1 MAKFMINIL
10 GTAQDGG
17 YPQIGCKEQCCASA
31 WNNESLARLPSCI
44 SLINSTKKKYW
55 LFDVTPEIKKQ
66 MQMLDSYDYSLSGV
80 FITHAHIGH
89 YMGLINFGLEV
100 MNLDKIPVY
109 VMPRMKSFLEN
120 NSIMDQLISNDNINL
135 IQLSDKGYQ
144 SLDGVIIKPF
154 NVPHRNEL
162 SETVGFQIKGE
173 GKSVIYLPDIDSW
186 DGWENKLLDLIQSN
200 DILFLDGTFF
210 SKDELKLR
218 DISKIPHPSITDT
231 MDRLSNLDSELKKKI
246 HFIHFNH
253 TNEVLKEGSNAANS
267 VIKNGFLLSKEG
279 ESFEIN

>member
-1 MAKFMINIL
+1 MAKFMINVL

-17 YPQIGCKEQCCASA
+17 YPQIGCKEECCVAG
-31 WNNESLARLPSCI
+31 WTNPSLVRLPSCI

-55 LFDVTPEIKKQ
+55 LFDVTPDIKKQ
-66 MQMLDSYDYSLSGV
+66 IHMLDSYDCSLSGV

-135 IQLSDKGYQ
+135 VQLSDKGYE
-144 SLDGVIIKPF
+144 SLDGVVIKPF

-162 SETVGFQIKGE
+162 SETVGFQIKGK

-253 TNEVLKEGSNAANS
+253 TNEVLKEGSDAANS

>member
-135 IQLSDKGYQ
+135 IYLNDNGY
-144 SLDGVIIKPF
+144 LF
-154 NVPHRNEL
+154 N
-162 SETVGFQIKGE
+162 SI
-173 GKSVIYLPDIDSW
+173 
-186 DGWENKLLDLIQSN
+186 
-200 DILFLDGTFF
+200 
-210 SKDELKLR
+210 
-218 DISKIPHPSITDT
+218 ITDNT
-231 MDRLSNLDSELKKKI
+231 NNNITSNNGVGSSMNIYNSIKMNKKK
-246 HFIHFNH
+246 
-253 TNEVLKEGSNAANS
+253 
-267 VIKNGFLLSKEG
+267 
-279 ESFEIN
+279 